1 MRFFPKH
8 IGVPALALL
17 TWSCSA
23 VPSPEQAQAPRR
35 LEDPLE
41 PLNRFTW
48 QFNRALT
55 LGIMDPLSS
64 VYVAVVPEPVRKSV
78 GRVRNN
84 LGEPSRVLNQAL
96 QGRWKDSGQE
106 SLRFVTNTTLGVG
119 GLFDVAGH
127 LNLPGKKADFNQTFR
142 HWGMRP
148 STYLVLPALGPS
160 DEVHT
165 PGSLM
170 EIAADPSNYIPELAV
185 VGHVTRFHRVT
196 EMARPAAAIFRS
208 EPDSYSLV
216 REAWPY
222 LSRATS
228 PDWTPKGPPDPATL
242 QTLSAVVAHLQDPLF
257 ANRAKKGFAR
267 IPHTKRKL
275 PYSLWLQNHPAPLV
289 FLSPGVGSHRLSAN
303 SLTVA
308 EAFYRQGCSV
318 AAISG
323 VFHPEFMESSSNAP
337 MPGNPLHD
345 RADLLAAFTAIDA
358 SISREFSALV
368 QSRVLAGFSLGGF
381 MTLQLAA
388 TEKTHPSGSVRF
400 DRYVAIQSPIDLRH
414 AYQIL
419 DDFADTPSRWP
430 TAQRDARIDNT
441 FHKAVAM
448 LNGVPCTGVPPFD
461 AQESRFLVGY
471 AFRRVLR
478 DAIFSL
484 QRNGKCGGLDHRT
497 SMWRREEAYRK
508 LMEIRFDEYYHNW
521 LLPAEKRLGTSN
533 GLMARATDLKSLES
547 ALRHQNHVRLIE
559 NRNDFLVSEDDKR
572 WVDRTFGCR
581 AVWLPGGGH
590 LGNLDDP
597 ALHEAIARALDLGK

>member
-1 MRFFPKH
+1 M
-8 IGVPALALL
+8 L

-23 VPSPEQAQAPRR
+23 IPAPDQAPAMAQRR

-48 QFNRALT
+48 QFNRVIT

-78 GRVRNN
+78 GRARNN

-106 SLRFVTNTTLGVG
+106 SLRFVANTTLGVG
-119 GLFDVAGH
+119 GLFDVAADM
-127 LNLPGKKADFNQTFR
+127 NLPGKKADFNQTFR

-160 DEVHT
+160 DEVHA
-165 PGSLM
+165 PGSMM
-170 EIAADPSNYIPELAV
+170 EIAADPSNYIPDLAV
-185 VGHVTRFHRVT
+185 AGHVTRFHRVT

-222 LSRATS
+222 LSRTTS
-228 PDWTPKGPPDPATL
+228 PDWTPKGAPDPTTL
-242 QTLSAVVAHLQDPLF
+242 QTLGAAVAHLKDPLF
-257 ANRAKKGFAR
+257 ANRAKERFAR
-267 IPHTKRKL
+267 IPLTKRNL

-303 SLTVA
+303 SLTLA
-308 EAFYRQGCSV
+308 EAFYRQGFSV
-318 AAISG
+318 ASLSG
-323 VFHPEFMESSSNAP
+323 VFHPEFMESASTAP

-345 RADLLAAFTAIDA
+345 RADLLAALTAIDR
-358 SISREFSALV
+358 SISREFSGHV
-368 QSRVLAGFSLGGF
+368 KNRVLAGFSLGGF

-414 AYQIL
+414 AYKVL

-441 FHKAVAM
+441 FHKALAM
-448 LNGVPCTGVPPFD
+448 LQGAPPAGVPPFD

-484 QRNGKCGGLDHRT
+484 QRNGKCGGLD
-497 SMWRREEAYRK
+497 SQPSWWRREETYRR

-521 LLPAEKRLGTSN
+521 LRPAERRLGISDA
-533 GLMARATDLKSLES
+533 LLARATHLKSLEH
-547 ALRHQNHVRLIE
+547 ALRAQNRVRLIE
-559 NRNDFLVSEDDKR
+559 NRNDFLLSKDDNR
-572 WVDRTFGCR
+572 WIDRTFGRR

-597 ALHEAIARALDLGK
+597 ALHEAIARAADLRH